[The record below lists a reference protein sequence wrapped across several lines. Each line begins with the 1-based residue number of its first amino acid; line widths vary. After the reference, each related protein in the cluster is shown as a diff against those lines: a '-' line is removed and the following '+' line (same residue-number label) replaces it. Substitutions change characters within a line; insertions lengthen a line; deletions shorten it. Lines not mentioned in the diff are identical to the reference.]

1 MQRVRGEQRASATIS
16 VVIRRR
22 MAVGLVLLL
31 AGWSLVACGAG
42 SHSPSKA
49 ATSTAG
55 DGSKKS
61 AVPPPSTSL
70 SKAQAIALARSINL
84 RASDVP
90 GFTAS
95 AKEEKTNETA
105 SEKRLEQE
113 MLKCVGASGLGS
125 GLGKS
130 LAEGRSDDFKL
141 ERGILNL
148 SVHSEV
154 SVAQSAAL
162 AGKDLGAL
170 RGSRVKACL
179 SHYLNLF
186 FKASLHSG
194 TSIGPVSIQSGT
206 PPAPG
211 TAGSFGW
218 RISSTFT
225 VRRIPVPFYFDIL
238 SFAYGPAE
246 VTLFS
251 SGLPAPFPAKAQ
263 ENLFSLLVARA
274 EKRVLP
280 PS

>member
-1 MQRVRGEQRASATIS
+1 
-16 VVIRRR
+16 
-22 MAVGLVLLL
+22 MAVGLVLLV
-31 AGWSLVACGAG
+31 ASGSLIACGTSG
-42 SHSPSKA
+42 HPSSTA

-61 AVPPPSTSL
+61 SVPAPSPSL
-70 SKAQAIALARSINL
+70 SKPQAITLARSINL

-95 AKEEKTNETA
+95 AKEEKSNESA

-113 MLKCVGASGLGS
+113 MLKCVGVSGLGS
-125 GLGKS
+125 GFSKS
-130 LAEGRSDDFKL
+130 LAEARSDDFKL
-141 ERGILNL
+141 EHGIVNL

-162 AGKDLGAL
+162 ASKDLAAL

-179 SHYLNLF
+179 SRYLNLF
-186 FKASLHSG
+186 FKAGLHTG
-194 TSIGPVSIQSGT
+194 TSVGPVSIQSGT

-211 TAGSFGW
+211 TSGSFGW

-263 ENLFSLLVARA
+263 EDLFSLLVARA
-274 EKRVLP
+274 EKQVLM

>member
-1 MQRVRGEQRASATIS
+1 
-16 VVIRRR
+16 

-31 AGWSLVACGAG
+31 AGGSLLACGTG
-42 SHSPSKA
+42 EHSSSTA
-49 ATSTAG
+49 ATSTSG

-61 AVPPPSTSL
+61 AVPAPGAHL
-70 SKAQAIALARSINL
+70 SKAQALVLARSINL

-113 MLKCVGASGLGS
+113 MLRCVGASGLGS
-125 GLGKS
+125 GFGKS
-130 LAEGRSDDFKL
+130 LAEARSEDFKL
-141 ERGILNL
+141 ERGIINL
-148 SVHSEV
+148 GVHSEV

-162 AGKDLGAL
+162 ASKDLAAL

-186 FKASLHSG
+186 FKASVHSG
-194 TSIGPVSIQSGT
+194 TKVGQVSIQSGT

-211 TAGSFGW
+211 TSGSFGW

-274 EKRVLP
+274 EKQALT